1 MMRQDCEGEE
11 EMAGYIYVNS
21 TGNAFK
27 AEELLETNYST
38 TQAAI
43 AYLSCVS
50 CACDALRLPCVFEG
64 PGKPCKKC
72 KKGSRYCSYEFTHDR
87 QEILANAALR
97 SVMQSAPVIKNQ
109 LDRIKAQSIALDMAR
124 SSYDAQA
131 QLLNLELDHLA
142 RMTSDPARVL
152 WQLEQFSPNFKI
164 TDESVAEVA
173 KACRWTVCPSEAD
186 ARTLV
191 QEFENGATFKT
202 LFFPQYEV
210 SASTSSD
217 NNSAPQAEDSVDVEM
232 DNAGA
237 DKAEETEAKA
247 VEASNEADLGLK
259 DLDQSSESA
268 SDAKADQASSPA
280 V

>member
-1 MMRQDCEGEE
+1 
-11 EMAGYIYVNS
+11 
-21 TGNAFK
+21 
-27 AEELLETNYST
+27 
-38 TQAAI
+38 
-43 AYLSCVS
+43 
-50 CACDALRLPCVFEG
+50 
-64 PGKPCKKC
+64 
-72 KKGSRYCSYEFTHDR
+72 
-87 QEILANAALR
+87 
-97 SVMQSAPVIKNQ
+97 MQSAPVIKNQ

-164 TDESVAEVA
+164 TDESVTEVA

-186 ARTLV
+186 AWTLV